1 MASPRGLH
9 HIRDSKPNFFARA
22 NNVCWVVGATGRQT
36 DVCRA
41 LLGRMLTRSASL
53 AQGRNW
59 NLALAGH
66 RHCTHVEYR
75 IYVRRTAFF
84 RAHSARS
91 RYHGWYTIAPQYTGS
106 DIAAYL
112 PNMHVARRSC
122 DEGAVGASAQ
132 YHNLQALYIVRSER
146 PAAPTRNPRLCTRIV
161 PHTMCSVR
169 IIPLTLPPGR

>member
-22 NNVCWVVGATGRQT
+22 NNVCWVVGGTGRQT

-75 IYVRRTAFF
+75 IYVRAPLSCAQRTFWL
-84 RAHSARS
+84 S
-91 RYHGWYTIAPQYTGS
+91 RVVYHRTSIYGS
-106 DIAAYL
+106 DIIAAHS
-112 PNMHVARRSC
+112 PNMPVARRSC

-132 YHNLQALYIVRSER
+132 YHNL
-146 PAAPTRNPRLCTRIV
+146 AAPLYCAIRAPCRPDAQSTAGF
-161 PHTMCSVR
+161 SFYVR
-169 IIPLTLPPGR
+169 A